1 MGEHELQQA
10 LRVRTQERIRSAW
23 QTAEAAVAA
32 RRDEVGRL
40 RQTVLEQAARAVAA
54 AAAGERRKLL
64 AATEQKLRQQR
75 LASLA
80 SLEARLQTLA
90 VQLLPDLG
98 MAERRRLWLALAGEL
113 PAAAWQQV
121 RVHPND
127 FDQARQTFPNAQVE
141 VDATLAGGLVAV
153 SADGRI
159 VLDNSLTG
167 RLRQAWPGLLPA
179 LVKAVCTE
187 VDQGAAGPTPTG

>member
-1 MGEHELQQA
+1 
-10 LRVRTQERIRSAW
+10 
-23 QTAEAAVAA
+23 
-32 RRDEVGRL
+32 
-40 RQTVLEQAARAVAA
+40 
-54 AAAGERRKLL
+54 
-64 AATEQKLRQQR
+64 
-75 LASLA
+75 
-80 SLEARLQTLA
+80 
-90 VQLLPDLG
+90 
-98 MAERRRLWLALAGEL
+98 MAEGRRQWLALAGEL

-179 LVKAVCTE
+179 LVTAVCTE
-187 VDQGAAGPTPTG
+187 VNQGAAGPTPTG